1 MDAQPAAAGGGL
13 DKAPLDQVLATLGV
27 KPDQG
32 LTAAEAASRLTKYG
46 PNGIAEHEEPF
57 AQKVLR
63 CFVGP
68 IAFMIEAA
76 AVVSAI
82 LGHWPD
88 FVIILALLVFNAVLD
103 LWQDMQGDER
113 AGRAEEGPRPRRPP
127 CCATARGAPST
138 PPPSSPATSSRS
150 ASAPSSPPTCASSPA
165 PTPRSTSRR

>member
-1 MDAQPAAAGGGL
+1 MDAQPAATGGGL

-32 LTAAEAASRLTKYG
+32 LTAAEAASRLAKYG

-88 FVIILALLVFNAVLD
+88 FVIIARPARL
-103 LWQDMQGDER
+103 QR
-113 AGRAEEGPRPRRPP
+113 RPRPLAGHARRR
-127 CCATARGAPST
+127 TRW
-138 PPPSSPATSSRS
+138 
-150 ASAPSSPPTCASSPA
+150 
-165 PTPRSTSRR
+165 PR